1 MDDQSDTL
9 DLLETSARLGAQEF
23 LLEILYANV
32 FAHDPQGLDRLM
44 AELIR
49 LTSAAPTRPQPISDD
64 DMSEMQLRITL
75 SLQRFQTS
83 VQDRISTRRL
93 I

>member
-49 LTSAAPTRPQPISDD
+49 LTSAVPPKAHPISDD
-64 DMSEMQLRITL
+64 DTAEMQLRITL
-75 SLQRFQTS
+75 NLRRFQKS
-83 VQDRISTRRL
+83 VQDRISSGRT